1 MSDESRGVTRADVL
15 AAWFRA
21 IVEQPGCASW
31 NDREAA
37 VSPAFTTE
45 SLGRLCE
52 IAQELQSDAHRA
64 LERRME
70 SMGHRVSVRGRD
82 VEVRTRLPWF
92 IAVPPW
98 RHDGVAHLF
107 WCIEDEPSEW
117 GEDWYSD
124 PVDDTEFRPL
134 PLAGEDLS
142 AVLMGGDGITLVT
155 TSKRVEPR
163 VLRSRR

>member
-1 MSDESRGVTRADVL
+1 MTRADVL

-37 VSPAFTTE
+37 VSPALTTE

-52 IAQELQSDAHRA
+52 IAHELQRDTQHA
-64 LERRME
+64 LERRLRLL
-70 SMGHRVSVRGRD
+70 GCSVKVRHGD
-82 VEVRTRLPWF
+82 VVVRTRSPWF
-92 IAVPPW
+92 IGVPPW
-98 RHDGVAHLF
+98 QPDGVAHLF

-117 GEDWYSD
+117 GEDWYCD
-124 PVDDTEFRPL
+124 PLDAAEFRPI

-142 AVLMGGDGITLVT
+142 VVLMGGDGITLVT

-163 VLRSRR
+163 ELRSRR